1 MNWFK
6 VFLASL
12 MGFFIGMGLLVGVFF
27 LIIFG
32 LGRSGKKELS
42 VKDNSVLELHLG
54 AQVPDRASK
63 GGMFFNNNDEEMNG
77 PGLDEILNG
86 IDAAIEDKKIK
97 GIALYTDYY
106 SGGLATAE
114 EIRNKLMAFKK
125 AGKFIYT
132 YGEVYTE
139 QGYYIASVADKV
151 CLNPKGMMDFNGF
164 AAQIMMYKGFFE
176 KMGVKFEVFRAG
188 KYKSAVEPFIN
199 DKLSEPNKEQISRY
213 ISSIF
218 GHHLKQISVARG
230 IDSGVLADIAANYK
244 ARSAQTAKELKI
256 IDETVYKDQFED
268 DIKKKLGL
276 KDEDKTHYV
285 SFAKYAA
292 QAEKS
297 GEGKDKIA
305 VIYCNGSINSGKDES
320 GEGIGSE
327 SLAATIK
334 KARLDKKIK
343 AIVLRVNSPGGSA
356 LASDVIAR
364 EVELA
369 RKAKPVMVSI
379 GNVAASGGYYISC
392 MADSIFAQPNS
403 ITGSIGVF
411 ALISNITELYN
422 NKLGLGYETVT
433 TGKFSDMG
441 RPDRPLTDD
450 QRQLLQGMINQIYSD
465 FLTVVGAGRHMD
477 TAKVAELAQGH
488 VYTAIDAKG
497 LGLIDGLGGMDR
509 AILAAARKAKL
520 SKYRIVEMPRL
531 KEPFEQFFGS
541 KEPKESIKTAFKEEF
556 GDAYNLY
563 QQINEIKSLSGIQMR
578 MPFTLS
584 FK

>member
-1 MNWFK
+1 MSWFK

-12 MGFFIGMGLLVGVFF
+12 FGFFIGMGLLVGIFF
-27 LIIFG
+27 LVIFG

-42 VKDNSVLELHLG
+42 VKDNSVLELRLG
-54 AQVPDRASK
+54 VDVPDRAAK
-63 GGMFFNNNDEEMNG
+63 NGFMFGNDDQMQNI
-77 PGLDEILNG
+77 GLDDILNG
-86 IDAAIEDKKIK
+86 IDEAIEDKKIK
-97 GIALYTDYY
+97 GIALHTDYY

-125 AGKFIYT
+125 AGKFIYA

-139 QGYYIASVADKV
+139 QGYYIASVADKIY
-151 CLNPKGMMDFNGF
+151 LNPKGMMDFNGF
-164 AAQIMMYKGFFE
+164 AAQIMMYKGMFD
-176 KMGVKFEVFRAG
+176 KLGVKFEVFRAG
-188 KYKSAVEPFIN
+188 KYKSAVEPYVN
-199 DKLSEPNKEQISRY
+199 DKLSEPNKEQINRY
-213 ISSIF
+213 ITSIF
-218 GHHLKQISVARG
+218 GHHLKQISIARG

-244 ARSAQTAKELKI
+244 ARSAEASKQLKI
-256 IDETVYKDQFED
+256 VDETAYQDQFEEG
-268 DIKKKLGL
+268 IRKKLGL
-276 KDEDKTHYV
+276 KEKDKTNLV

-292 QAEKS
+292 RAEREGS
-297 GEGKDKIA
+297 GKDKIA
-305 VIYCNGSINSGKDES
+305 VIYCNGTINVGKDES

-334 KARLDKKIK
+334 KARLDNKIK

-356 LASDVIAR
+356 LASDIIAR

-369 RKAKPVMVSI
+369 RKVKPVVVSI

-411 ALISNITELYN
+411 ALITNISELYN
-422 NKLGLGYETVT
+422 NKMGLGYETIT
-433 TGKFSDMG
+433 TGKFADMG

-450 QRQLLQGMINQIYSD
+450 QRQLLQDVVNNIYSD
-465 FLTVVGAGRHMD
+465 FLQVVGKGRHMD
-477 TAKVAELAQGH
+477 TSKVSELAQGH
-488 VYTAIDAKG
+488 VYTAVDAKS
-497 LGLIDGLGGMDR
+497 LGLVDGFGGLDR

-520 SKYRIVEMPRL
+520 TKYRLVSMPRI

-541 KEPKESIKTAFKEEF
+541 KDAKESIKTAFKEEF
-556 GDAYNLY
+556 GEAFSIY
-563 QQINEIKSLSGIQMR
+563 QQMKDIKNLSGIQMR